1 MLRVLRRAADDRYR
15 SPRTVAHMTT
25 GRALRPEIARRLAE
39 VATAGA
45 WTRAGLMLRF
55 EEAGAPDAG
64 RIATRL
70 HDLMPTPPVDGVD
83 SVYRLLSDLP
93 QIEPTDTVVEV
104 SGSDWKFDVPRWSRT
119 AGVAEAVGLTPAEL
133 DWFADP
139 GGWLRTKA
147 TPLQHYRYRI
157 RSDHRLLEAPKERL
171 REVQRRILRSVLDRV
186 PPHAAAHGFVR
197 GRSVHTFAAPHAG
210 HDVVVRIDLRAFFP
224 SVSQTRV
231 RAVFDALGYPTPVS
245 RVLAGLCTTAT
256 PPGVLAQLP
265 FDAASRLRGAHLP
278 QGAPTSPALANLVA
292 YRLDRRLT
300 GLARTHRA
308 CYTRYADDLAF
319 SGTEL
324 AVDRLIHAVGRI
336 VADEGFSV
344 HPAKTRIMRAHRRQH
359 LAGLVV
365 NTRPQAARA
374 DYDDLRAL
382 LFNCARYGPDS
393 QNRDGRPHFREYV
406 YGRIAWVGESNES
419 RKRSLHA
426 LAARVDWADLRR

>member
-70 HDLMPTPPVDGVD
+70 HDLMPTPPVDGAD

-119 AGVAEAVGLTPAEL
+119 TGVAEAVGLTPAEL

-393 QNRDGRPHFREYV
+393 QNRDGRTHFREYV
-406 YGRIAWVGESNES
+406 YGRIAWVGESNAS

-426 LAARVDWADLRR
+426 LAARVDWADPRR

>member
-1 MLRVLRRAADDRYR
+1 MAAHESD
-15 SPRTVAHMTT
+15 SAA
-25 GRALRPEIARRLAE
+25 ALP
-39 VATAGA
+39 
-45 WTRAGLMLRF
+45 
-55 EEAGAPDAG
+55 
-64 RIATRL
+64 
-70 HDLMPTPPVDGVD
+70 
-83 SVYRLLSDLP
+83 LSDP
-93 QIEPTDTVVEV
+93 IGQP
-104 SGSDWKFDVPRWSRT
+104 
-119 AGVAEAVGLTPAEL
+119 PAR
-133 DWFADP
+133 
-139 GGWLRTKA
+139 GTQG
-147 TPLQHYRYRI
+147 
-157 RSDHRLLEAPKERL
+157 RL

-186 PPHAAAHGFVR
+186 PPHAAPHGYVR

-231 RAVFDALGYPTPVS
+231 RAVFDALGYPNAVS
-245 RVLAGLCTTAT
+245 RVLAGLCTTGT

-278 QGAPTSPALANLVA
+278 QGAPTSPALANLAA

-374 DYDDLRAL
+374 EYDDLRAL
-382 LFNCARYGPDS
+382 LFNCARYAPDS
-393 QNRDGRPHFREYV
+393 QNRDGRTHFREYV
-406 YGRIAWVGESNES
+406 YGRIARVGESNAS

-426 LAARVDWADLRR
+426 LAARVDWADPRR

>member
-15 SPRTVAHMTT
+15 SPRTVAHMTE
-25 GRALRPEIARRLAE
+25 RPALPPEFARRLA
-39 VATAGA
+39 AAAIDGT
-45 WTRAGLMLRF
+45 WTRAGLVLRF
-55 EEAGAPDAG
+55 EESGVPDAT
-64 RIATRL
+64 RIAARL
-70 HDLMPTPPVDGVD
+70 HDLMPTPPIDGAD
-83 SVYRLLSDLP
+83 SVFRLLSELP
-93 QIEPTDTVVEV
+93 LIERAEPIVDEV
-104 SGSDWKFDVPRWSRT
+104 SGNDWRFDVPQWSRT
-119 AGVAEAVGLTPAEL
+119 AAVAEAVGLTPAEL

-147 TPLQHYRYRI
+147 PPLQHYRYRI
-157 RSDHRLLEAPKERL
+157 RSDNRLLEAPKERL
-171 REVQRRILRSVLDRV
+171 REVQRRMLRTVLDRV

-210 HDVVVRIDLRAFFP
+210 HEVVVRIDLRAFFP

-231 RAVFDALGYPTPVS
+231 RAVFDTLGYPTRVS
-245 RVLAGLCTTAT
+245 RVLAGLCTTST

-292 YRLDRRLT
+292 HRLDRRLT
-300 GLARTHRA
+300 GLARAHRVD
-308 CYTRYADDLAF
+308 YTRYADDLAF
-319 SGTEL
+319 SGSDL

-336 VADEGFSV
+336 VTDEGFAV
-344 HPAKTRIMRAHRRQH
+344 HPGKTRVMRAHRCQH

-374 DYDDLRAL
+374 EYDDVKAL
-382 LFNCARYGPDS
+382 LFNCVRHGPDS

-426 LAARVDWADLRR
+426 LAARVDWAR